1 MTNKNEGVVTPKA
14 NHKNES
20 EVSNGLLNGAMVLNA
35 VFNDLIFGEG
45 PKETKKINLNT
56 QPEKAKKLLEK
67 KAYQNER

>member
-1 MTNKNEGVVTPKA
+1 MTNKNEGAVTLKD

-45 PKETKKINLNT
+45 PKEAKKINLNR
-56 QPEKAKKLLEK
+56 QPEKMMKSLGQNSS
-67 KAYQNER
+67 QNER